1 MSDLCLENIKFSY
14 NKNLVLNDVNLNVEQ
29 NRVNVILGLNGS
41 GKTTLLKLICDFIK
55 PQNGVIYIDSKDIN
69 EYTKNQL
76 SKKLSYVSQLNKTNN
91 DFLVLDFLLFGL
103 VNRLKFYNS
112 PSIDDIENVKKI
124 ACELGISYLLD
135 KHMNC
140 ISGGEK
146 QIVHICSAI
155 IQNTEMILLDEPL
168 SALDIKNQ
176 NIIIKFLKKISECKT
191 IIMTTHNPNVCLY
204 LDANVILLKDGRIIA
219 SGNANEIIKPEI
231 LKDIYGENLV
241 YVRDTCYDEV
251 TFK

>member
-146 QIVHICSAI
+146 QMVHICSAI